1 MSTLFS
7 FGSSIMYVTREGDAV
22 PKYGKRDANHQE
34 IKEAA
39 ELMGAVVIDT
49 AGAGQTC
56 PGFPDMMWIVSKPY
70 HPALGWQARGETW
83 YIEVKSGDAAT
94 LTPAEEDMRDKVRA
108 AGAVYHVVRTVE
120 DVARLLGR

>member
-56 PGFPDMMWIVSKPY
+56 PGFPDMVWIVKGHIY
-70 HPALGWQARGETW
+70 AGFLTEAAVWFV
-83 YIEVKSGDAAT
+83 EVKNGEAAQLT
-94 LTPAEEDMRDKVRA
+94 LAEQLFREMVRA
-108 AGAVYHVVRTVE
+108 AGTVYHVVRTVD
-120 DVARLLGR
+120 DVMRLLG

>member
-22 PKYGKRDANHQE
+22 PKYGKRDANHSE
-34 IKEAA
+34 IRDAA

-49 AGAGQTC
+49 PGAGQTC
-56 PGFPDMMWIVSKPY
+56 PGFPDMLWIVKGHIY
-70 HPALGWQARGETW
+70 AGFLTEAAVWFV
-83 YIEVKSGDAAT
+83 EVKSGDAAQ

-108 AGAVYHVVRTVE
+108 AGAVYRVVRTVD
-120 DVARLLGR
+120 DVMRLLG